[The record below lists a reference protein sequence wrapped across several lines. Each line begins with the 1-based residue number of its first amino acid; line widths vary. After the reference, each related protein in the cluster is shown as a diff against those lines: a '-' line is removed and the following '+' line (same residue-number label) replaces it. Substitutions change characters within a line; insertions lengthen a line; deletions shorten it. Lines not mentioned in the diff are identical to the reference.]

1 MRTRTVAP
9 ARVLLLA
16 LLAGCTDKGAPADT
30 GADGAAPLEEVF
42 SDCDPI
48 APSTCG
54 FPFPSTFHMRPDA
67 GTPTGWRIA
76 LGPTTLPINANDYQP
91 VPDHWNERD
100 GWSINTPAIVHLP
113 DASADNMPG
122 LDGLAASLDPAAN
135 SILVDADTGERVPH
149 FVERDV
155 SIVDSAESP
164 LLLHPVQPLQHGHR
178 YVVGFRNVLDRSGSP
193 IPSSEAYAALRD
205 GTPTR
210 TWDVEGRRD
219 LYDDL
224 IFPALE
230 AAGWSRDETTIAW
243 DFVTQSQ
250 EGTTGR
256 AAFMRDD
263 TLANLPEGGPAY
275 TIDEIQE
282 APNEHTAFRIKG
294 HLTAPLYMT
303 EDKAGSFLT
312 RGDDGMPFV
321 NGETQVPFTVVV
333 PNSLVDEARPGAVVQ
348 YGHGLLG
355 DQGEVHGGYL
365 AEMADRYGWVLV
377 AVDWTGMKDGDV
389 SAITLMLVNNLD
401 QFAMIPERSH
411 QGFVEFLCAMELV
424 TGALAQDPAMLVEDP
439 DGEGMISL
447 VDPAR
452 RHYYGNSQGAIMGGA
467 YAAIAPYFDTA
478 VLGVGGGPYHL
489 LLTRSRDFDPFFMVF
504 KTMYPDPKHIS
515 LWLGLIQTL
524 WDSAE
529 GSGYVNVIRDG
540 GMPGS
545 TPTRVL
551 QQVGIGD
558 AQVTTYGAHILARGQ
573 GASLIGTPV
582 RDVYGLETVA
592 GPHAGPAL
600 VEWGYGLEVP
610 ETNTPPQGEDPHEA
624 PRRERAGQDQIDHFF
639 RTGEVVDFCGGPC
652 EDLERFAR

>member
-1 MRTRTVAP
+1 MRTQP
-9 ARVLLLA
+9 PGLSSLVLIA
-16 LLAGCTDKGAPADT
+16 LLSSCSGRSAPVDT
-30 GADGAAPLEEVF
+30 GPAGGAALEEVF

-48 APSTCG
+48 APTTCG
-54 FPFPSTFHMRPDA
+54 FPFPSTFHMREDA
-67 GTPTGWRIA
+67 ASPTGWRVA

-113 DASADNMPG
+113 DASTDNLPG
-122 LDGLAASLDPAAN
+122 LDELAASLDAGAN
-135 SILVDADTGERVPH
+135 SILVDADTGERIPH

-155 SIVDSAESP
+155 SIVDSVESS
-164 LLLHPVQPLQHGHR
+164 LLLHPVQPLEHGHR
-178 YVVGFRNVLDRSGSP
+178 YVVGFRNVMDRSGGA
-193 IPSSEAYAALRD
+193 IAPSDAYAALRD
-205 GTPTR
+205 GTPTD
-210 TWDVEGRRD
+210 TWDVEGRRG

-224 IFPALE
+224 IFPTLE
-230 AAGWSRDETTIAW
+230 AAGWSRTETTIAW
-243 DFVTQSQ
+243 DFITQSQ

-256 AAFMRDD
+256 AAFVRDD
-263 TLANLPEGGPAY
+263 ALAKLPDGGPAY

-282 APNEHTAFRIKG
+282 APNENTAFRIKG
-294 HLTAPLYMT
+294 HMTVPLYTT

-312 RGDDGMPFV
+312 RGDDGMPYQ
-321 NGETQVPFTVVV
+321 NGETSVPFTVVV

-365 AEMADRYGWVLV
+365 AEMADRYGWVVV
-377 AVDWTGMKDGDV
+377 AVDWTGMKDDDV

-411 QGFVEFLCAMELV
+411 QGFVEFLYAMELL
-424 TGALAQDPAMLVEDP
+424 TGPLAQDPAMMVEDP
-439 DGEGMISL
+439 DGAGMISL
-447 VDPAR
+447 VDPDR

-467 YAAIAPYFDTA
+467 YTAIAPYFDTA
-478 VLGVGGGPYHL
+478 VLGVGGGPYHM

-529 GSGYVNVIRDG
+529 GSGYANVIDG
-540 GMPGS
+540 GLVPGS

-551 QQVGIGD
+551 QQVAIGD
-558 AQVTTYGAHILARGQ
+558 AQVTTLGAHILARGQ
-573 GASLIGTPV
+573 GARLIGTPV
-582 RDVYGLETVA
+582 REVFGLETA
-592 GPHAGPAL
+592 TGPHAGPAL
-600 VEWGYGLEVP
+600 VEWDYGLEVP
-610 ETNTPPQGEDPHEA
+610 STNTPPQGEDPHED

-639 RTGEVVDFCGGPC
+639 RTGEVIDFCEGPC
-652 EDLERFAR
+652 QDLDRYAR